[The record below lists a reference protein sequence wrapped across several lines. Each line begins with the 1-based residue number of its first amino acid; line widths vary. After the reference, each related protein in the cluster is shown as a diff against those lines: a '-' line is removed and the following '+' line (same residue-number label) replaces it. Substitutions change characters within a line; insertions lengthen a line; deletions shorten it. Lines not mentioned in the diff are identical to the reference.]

1 MKKSN
6 LVLALAMLQLALL
19 TPAFGISVS
28 MSGGSSGQVTS
39 TSTTFELSPDSQA
52 YAHTTMAGGQSAGSL
67 SASGTGAIYTT
78 SDGVG
83 ATVAGDDLTTNM
95 DMSGSSITGNA
106 ILSGVPFGIDARF
119 DLGFVGEAITGDG
132 TSLGTILTGPV
143 QTPTGG
149 NPDAYWLSGKKW
161 TQLDPQVKMS
171 VNAAGSGLTTA
182 QMQGAVSAAAETWDA
197 ATNQNLFSDGGAV
210 VTTAVQGKYDKQNV
224 ISFLQYNTGCTAL
237 ASAGTWYQIYKP
249 GTNYQQRYDGKPGNE
264 YPIVES
270 DIAFNS
276 NYKWTT
282 TGESGKYDF
291 QSVALHEMGHT
302 IGLGDLY
309 NKAQFSK
316 DTRQVMHYYTGV
328 KRTLGNGDATGVWK
342 LYG

>member
-1 MKKSN
+1 
-6 LVLALAMLQLALL
+6 MLQLALL
-19 TPAFGISVS
+19 APAFGISVS
-28 MSGGSSGQVTS
+28 MSAGSGDQVTS
-39 TSTTFELSPDSQA
+39 SSTTFELSTDSQVSA
-52 YAHTTMAGGQSAGSL
+52 STIMAGGQSVGTL
-67 SASGTGAIYTT
+67 SASGTGAIYATT
-78 SDGVG
+78 NGVS
-83 ATVAGDDLTTNM
+83 ATVAGDDLATNM
-95 DMSGSSITGNA
+95 DLSGSSIRGGA
-106 ILSGVPFGIDARF
+106 ILSGVPFSLDARF

-132 TSLGTILTGPV
+132 TSLGMILTGPV
-143 QTPTGG
+143 QTPDGG
-149 NPDAYWLSGKKW
+149 NGDAYWLSGRKW
-161 TQLDPQVKMS
+161 VQNDPQIKMS

-182 QMQGAVSAAAETWDA
+182 QMQDAVSAAAETWDA
-197 ATNQNLFSDGGAV
+197 ATNQNLFHDGGAV

-224 ISFLQYNTGCTAL
+224 ISFINYNPGCTAL

-249 GTNYQQRYDGKPGNE
+249 GTNYQQRYDGTPGNE

-276 NYKWTT
+276 NYKWST
-282 TGESGKYDF
+282 TGEAGKYDF
-291 QSVALHEMGHT
+291 QSVVLHEMGHT

-316 DTRQVMHYYTGV
+316 DTRQVMHRYTGI